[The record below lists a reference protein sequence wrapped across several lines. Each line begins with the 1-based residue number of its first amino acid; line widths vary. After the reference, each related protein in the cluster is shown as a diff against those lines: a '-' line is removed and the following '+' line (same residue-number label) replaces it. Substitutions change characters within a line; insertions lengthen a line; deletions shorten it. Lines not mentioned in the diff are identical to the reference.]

1 MWGVMKGRI
10 SAITVVFHGFTE
22 IHAILKKQIDALKPI
37 P

>member
-1 MWGVMKGRI
+1 MKGRI
-10 SAITVVFHGFTE
+10 NAIAIVFHDFTE

>member
-1 MWGVMKGRI
+1 MWGVTEKQI
-10 SAITVVFHGFTE
+10 SAITLVFHGFTE